1 MRSLTFIILIISKFK
16 FVALIVALK
25 SIILTFIFFLVFFF
39 NCVGFFSME
48 ALKFY
53 KMKLGTGNDNN
64 MREYRK
70 LKDLSK
76 LGKIGL
82 FIYMWCLYLFF
93 IRVNTY
99 SFF

>member
-1 MRSLTFIILIISKFK
+1 
-16 FVALIVALK
+16 
-25 SIILTFIFFLVFFF
+25 
-39 NCVGFFSME
+39 ME